1 VLGRTYDDQICS
13 LARTLEVVGERWTL
27 LIVRDALHGIARFED
42 FQASLDI
49 ARNTLTDRLGLL
61 VDYGVFDRV
70 LYQER
75 PERHEYRLTRRGRDL
90 VTAIVALIEWG
101 DTHRPD
107 PDGPPRRIEHAGCGG
122 RVVARLYCTRCKELT
137 RPDQIVSRPGR
148 GHRTGAARQAAT
160 RQAATRQVTPREVSP
175 RRVAAR

>member
-1 VLGRTYDDQICS
+1 MLGRTYDDQVCS

-27 LIVRDALHGIARFED
+27 LIIRDALNGITRFED

-49 ARNTLTDRLGLL
+49 ARNTLADRLSLL
-61 VDYGVFDRV
+61 VRYGVFDRV

-75 PERHEYRLTRRGRDL
+75 PERYEYRLTRRGRDL
-90 VTAIVALIEWG
+90 VTAVVALIEWG

-137 RPDQIVSRPGR
+137 RSEQVISRPGR
-148 GHRTGAARQAAT
+148 GRRMITARD
-160 RQAATRQVTPREVSP
+160 VTPRQ
-175 RRVAAR
+175 VAAR